1 MEKIFSGRKTPVA
14 GPSSR
19 KTPDSVESDKV
30 EGAMGGVTRRELDS
44 RGSVQGEERDKDYG
58 TDSEVEELTVEPSEY
73 LKFTKNHPLGQ
84 FLLTVVADNMDLHKK
99 LKKRFVKVKKK

>member
-84 FLLTVVADNMDLHKK
+84 FLLTVVADNMDLHTKK
-99 LKKRFVKVKKK
+99 GMSSL